1 MAKKSEDRSTIDL
14 AIKLASDDT
23 KDETVTQIE
32 SKLIDTNP
40 NQPRKHFDEES
51 LNELAVS
58 IKNYGV
64 IQPILVC
71 PKEGGRYE
79 LIAGERRLRA
89 SKMAGLS
96 FIPAIVKKFTE
107 SEMAEIAL
115 IENLQ
120 REDLNPIEEAR
131 AYRSLME
138 KYGFT
143 QEELADKLGKSRPVI
158 ANSLRLLS
166 LNPVVV
172 EMVET
177 GRLSAGHARC
187 LASIK
192 DMGVQA
198 TYALAACD
206 KQLSVRQL
214 ENMVRAYL
222 KPGKQPKTP
231 KKAFISPELKELVN
245 NMQRTFG
252 TKVKAVGN
260 NEKGRIFIDY
270 YTKDDLIRIYEL
282 IDSLSEQE

>member
-14 AIKLASDDT
+14 ALKLANDDT
-23 KDETVTQIE
+23 KGEEVTQIE

-40 NQPRKHFDEES
+40 NQPRKHFDEDA

-96 FIPAIVKKFTE
+96 FIPAIVKRFTE

-222 KPGKQPKTP
+222 KPGKEPKTP

-282 IDSLSEQE
+282 IDTLSEQE

>member
-1 MAKKSEDRSTIDL
+1 MAKKSEDLSTIDL
-14 AIKLASDDT
+14 ALKLANDDT
-23 KDETVTQIE
+23 KGEAVTQIE

-40 NQPRKHFDEES
+40 NQPRKHFDEDS

-96 FIPAIVKKFTE
+96 FIPAIVKRFTE

-222 KPGKQPKTP
+222 KPGKEPKTP

-282 IDSLSEQE
+282 IDTLSEQE

>member
-14 AIKLASDDT
+14 ALKLANDDT
-23 KDETVTQIE
+23 KGEAVTQIE

-40 NQPRKHFDEES
+40 NQPRKHFDEDA

-96 FIPAIVKKFTE
+96 FIPAIVKRFTE

-187 LASIK
+187 LSSIK

-222 KPGKQPKTP
+222 KPGKEPKTP

-282 IDSLSEQE
+282 IDTLSEQE

>member
-14 AIKLASDDT
+14 ALKLANDNT
-23 KDETVTQIE
+23 KGEAVTQIE

-40 NQPRKHFDEES
+40 NQPRKHFDEDS

-71 PKEGGRYE
+71 PKAGGRYE

-96 FIPAIVKKFTE
+96 FIPAIVKRFTE

-222 KPGKQPKTP
+222 KPGKEPKTP

-282 IDSLSEQE
+282 IDTLSEQE

>member
-14 AIKLASDDT
+14 ALKLANDDT
-23 KDETVTQIE
+23 KGEAVTQIE

-40 NQPRKHFDEES
+40 NQPRKHFDEDS

-96 FIPAIVKKFTE
+96 FIPAIVKRFTQ

-222 KPGKQPKTP
+222 KPGKEPKTP

-282 IDSLSEQE
+282 IDTLSEQE

>member
-1 MAKKSEDRSTIDL
+1 MAKKTEDRSTIDL
-14 AIKLASDDT
+14 AFKFASDDT
-23 KDETVTQIE
+23 KDEKVTQIE

-40 NQPRKHFDEES
+40 NQPRKRFDEDA
-51 LNELAVS
+51 LNELAAS

-71 PKEGGRYE
+71 PKDGGRYE

-89 SKMAGLS
+89 SKIAGLS
-96 FIPAIVKKFTE
+96 FIPAIVKRFTE

-172 EMVET
+172 DMVEA

-192 DMGVQA
+192 DMSVQA

-214 ENMVRAYL
+214 ENMVRAYM
-222 KPGKQPKTP
+222 KPGKEPKTP
-231 KKAFISPELKELVN
+231 RKAFISPELKELVN

-282 IDSLSEQE
+282 IDTLTETE